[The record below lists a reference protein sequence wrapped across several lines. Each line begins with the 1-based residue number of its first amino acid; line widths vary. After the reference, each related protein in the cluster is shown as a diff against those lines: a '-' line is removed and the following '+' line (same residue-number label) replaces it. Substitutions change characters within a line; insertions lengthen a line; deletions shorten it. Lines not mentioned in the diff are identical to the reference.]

1 MLAVTVSIPTEVSGG
16 SSNKENA
23 VPDSIVTGGGEVLE
37 SVTERAGLDD
47 TEVTVAVATAR
58 LNSNRSETVIG
69 GYVVVEHGSV
79 AVLQAPRYVAQ
90 WLSDHG
96 TFSVS
101 PQLMSTD
108 PVQVLDV
115 TPMRDVIET
124 AAVLWNPYEE
134 NGVFNSFTETVA
146 AAARLCGSMERK
158 D

>member
-1 MLAVTVSIPTEVSGG
+1 MTPEVNSR
-16 SSNKENA
+16 SSCRENA
-23 VPDSIVTGGGEVLE
+23 VPDTIVTAGGQVLE
-37 SVTERAGLDD
+37 SDAERAGLDH
-47 TEVTVAVATAR
+47 TVVTVAVASAR

-79 AVLQAPRYVAQ
+79 AVLRAPRFVAQ

-101 PQLMSTD
+101 PQLMSAD

-115 TPMRDVIET
+115 TLLRDVMET
-124 AAVLWNPYEE
+124 AAVLWNPYAI
-134 NGVFNSFTETVA
+134 NGAYSSFTDAVA
-146 AAARLCGSMERK
+146 AASHLCGSIDKR